1 MSPAPA
7 DAMKTAPRPDLFET
21 MDVRRGPVHR
31 PWWKRKLAWRVIG
44 AVLLIA
50 LGVWAWRLTT
60 PGVAQAAR
68 SSVLL
73 GTVTR
78 GPFVVQVQGSGTL
91 VAADSR
97 WVAAP
102 ASGIVAAKFVEPGQA
117 VKAGTPLLRLSNPQV
132 ANAAQSALAN
142 VTAAK
147 AHLLAQQQSQESQVL
162 GQRAVVE
169 ALKVQIE
176 TAKIHL
182 HADAQLVTQGIV
194 SKFKYEQEK
203 LTYGLQQ
210 QQLAFARQRL
220 AKLRT
225 GNAALLA
232 AERAHVRQ
240 LEALAALNQQELARL
255 TVRAPVAGQ
264 LEQIDTEIG
273 EEVDQGKNLARVT
286 DPSRLM
292 ARVQVSQYD
301 AVQVQPG
308 QQVVLDPRQQAIP
321 GVVLRVD
328 PKVQQGLVTVDVR
341 LLRPL
346 PMGRV
351 GQSVDAAIRIARV
364 PDTLSVPR
372 PDDVRA
378 DSSASVFVLTPG
390 ADTAQRRS
398 VKFGLGSVD
407 RIQILAGAAPGDR
420 LILSDTSAWA
430 GDHALELR

>member
-1 MSPAPA
+1 MSPAP
-7 DAMKTAPRPDLFET
+7 DAMKAAPRPNLFET
-21 MDVRRGPVHR
+21 MDVRRGPVR
-31 PWWKRKLAWRVIG
+31 RSWWKHKLAWALIG
-44 AVLLIA
+44 AVLLIVLA
-50 LGVWAWRLTT
+50 VWAWRLST
-60 PGVAQAAR
+60 PRVAQVAF

-78 GPFVVQVQGSGTL
+78 GPFVVQVQGSGAL
-91 VAADSR
+91 AAADSP

-102 ASGIVAAKFVEPGQA
+102 ASGIVAEKFVEPGQA

-162 GQRAVVE
+162 EQRAVVE

-203 LTYGLQQ
+203 LAYGLQQ

-220 AKLRT
+220 AKLKT

-232 AERAHVRQ
+232 AERAHVQQ

-255 TVRAPVAGQ
+255 TVRAPVSGQ
-264 LEQIDTEIG
+264 LEQLDVETG
-273 EEVDQGKNLARVT
+273 EEVKQGMNLARVT

-292 ARVQVSQYD
+292 ARVEVSQYD
-301 AVQVQPG
+301 AAEVQPG
-308 QQVVLDPRQQAIP
+308 QPVVLDPRQQAIP

-328 PKVQQGLVTVDVR
+328 PQVRQGLVTVDVR

-364 PDTLSVPR
+364 PDTLSVSR
-372 PDDVRA
+372 PDDVRSH
-378 DSSASVFVLTPG
+378 SSASVFVLAPG
-390 ADTAQRRS
+390 ADIAQRRT

-420 LILSDTSAWA
+420 LILSATSAWA
-430 GDHALELR
+430 GDHALELH